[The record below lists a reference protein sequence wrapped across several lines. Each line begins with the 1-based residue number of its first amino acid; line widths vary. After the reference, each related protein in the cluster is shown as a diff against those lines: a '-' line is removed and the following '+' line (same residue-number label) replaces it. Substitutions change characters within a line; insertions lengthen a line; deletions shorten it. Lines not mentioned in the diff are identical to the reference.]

1 MDQNCRANSISAEES
16 ASKILLQSNKKY
28 REWYHIFDFP
38 SAKLLHKL
46 KFHVEIMNTIVPH
59 VATRY
64 CLKTSFYLNLSCAM
78 TRISERTQL
87 CAYHCY
93 QRLRFAKLT
102 RISNTIFI
110 VMRDVQ
116 LGLKLSSPAEA
127 ALLPFAP
134 LIVFSTRRGQD
145 RNRTRNPKRLRGSF
159 QSILTM
165 SVETGFAD
173 VDMMHLP
180 PPFQRCWQ
188 ESSNSL

>member
-1 MDQNCRANSISAEES
+1 M
-16 ASKILLQSNKKY
+16 
-28 REWYHIFDFP
+28 
-38 SAKLLHKL
+38 LHKL